1 MQNKRLTNSE
11 ELFINYILQ
20 GLKTPDAVRK
30 AYPECKYPS
39 QYGYQLLRKN
49 YIKDQIQQRNFQQL
63 ESGVSIAI
71 NKLIELVN
79 DKKAPKSVQLSA
91 SCQLLDRNNYSGTSK
106 SEVINQHKIE
116 NLSEEQ
122 LQLELTSILNQ
133 LGIDKTSITH

>member
-1 MQNKRLTNSE
+1 MNKTKLSE
-11 ELFINYILQ
+11 KEENFINYILQ

-30 AYPECKYPS
+30 AYPECKYPT

-79 DKKAPKSVQLSA
+79 DKKAPKSVQLSSA
-91 SCQLLDRNNYSGTSK
+91 CQLLDRNNYSGTSK
-106 SEVINQHKIE
+106 AEIINKIE

-122 LQLELTSILNQ
+122 LQQELNIILNQ
-133 LGIDKTSITH
+133 IGINKNSITH

>member
-1 MQNKRLTNSE
+1 MQNKRLTESE

-106 SEVINQHKIE
+106 SEIINKIE

-122 LQLELTSILNQ
+122 LQLELTNILNQ
-133 LGIDKTSITH
+133 LGINKESITH

>member
-1 MQNKRLTNSE
+1 MQNKRLTESE

-106 SEVINQHKIE
+106 SEVINKIE

-122 LQLELTSILNQ
+122 LQLELTNILNQ
-133 LGIDKTSITH
+133 LGINKDSITH

>member
-1 MQNKRLTNSE
+1 MQKTRLSE
-11 ELFINYILQ
+11 KEENFINYILQ

-79 DKKAPKSVQLSA
+79 DKKAPKSVQLSSA
-91 SCQLLDRNNYSGTSK
+91 CQLLDRNNYSGTSK
-106 SEVINQHKIE
+106 AEITNRIE
-116 NLSEEQ
+116 NLSEQELEIQ
-122 LQLELTSILNQ
+122 LNTILNQ
-133 LGIDKTSITH
+133 LGINKDSITH

>member
-1 MQNKRLTNSE
+1 MQKTRLSE
-11 ELFINYILQ
+11 KEENFINYILQ

-79 DKKAPKSVQLSA
+79 DKKAPKSVQLSSA
-91 SCQLLDRNNYSGTSK
+91 CQLLDRNNYSGTSK
-106 SEVINQHKIE
+106 AEIINKIE

-122 LQLELTSILNQ
+122 LQQELNIILNQ
-133 LGIDKTSITH
+133 IGINKNSITH

>member
-1 MQNKRLTNSE
+1 MQKTRLSE
-11 ELFINYILQ
+11 KEENFINYILQ

-106 SEVINQHKIE
+106 AEVINKIE
-116 NLSEEQ
+116 NLSEQELEIQ
-122 LQLELTSILNQ
+122 LNTILNQ
-133 LGIDKTSITH
+133 LGINKNIISH

>member
-1 MQNKRLTNSE
+1 MQKTRLSE
-11 ELFINYILQ
+11 IEENFINYILQ

-106 SEVINQHKIE
+106 SEVINKIE
-116 NLSEEQ
+116 NLSEQELE
-122 LQLELTSILNQ
+122 LQLNTILNQ
-133 LGIDKTSITH
+133 LGINKNIISH